1 MELRWN
7 EHKSMWHYKHWTNF
21 FVLSVLKSMF
31 DFQYLSIN
39 LVFVLFDLFVILFF
53 FIHSNMF
60 VLFCIFSSD
69 LFPFYVFVC
78 ILNTDTSSVLI
89 QYYSGIA
96 IFRFIF
102 TVRCSCFCNS
112 LVHSFPFYKY
122 YFFFYLVFF
131 YSSHHVILILIT
143 FFYLFILVCMCMFF
157 FAPFF

>member
-1 MELRWN
+1 
-7 EHKSMWHYKHWTNF
+7 
-21 FVLSVLKSMF
+21 MF

-60 VLFCIFSSD
+60 VLICIFSSD

-78 ILNTDTSSVLI
+78 ILNTDTSFVLI

-96 IFRFIF
+96 ICRFIF
-102 TVRCSCFCNS
+102 TVRCSCFRNS
-112 LVHSFPFYKY
+112 LVHSFPFYSFY
-122 YFFFYLVFF
+122 CYLVFF

-143 FFYLFILVCMCMFF
+143 FFYLFILVCVYVFF
-157 FAPFF
+157 FAPLF